1 MTGEVPEIKE
11 TNAESGGTARFL
23 FFGIVTVIA
32 AFFIARFISRYVFG
46 AIGVYSR
53 HRHTLLLIG
62 LCGSGKTALFA
73 QLVAQKCVSA
83 RTSMQPNRAVM
94 TRSQLSSHK
103 EEEEEKESSFSAPSR
118 VSNGANTS
126 QVVVDFPGHR
136 RLRDSLLSAIEEA
149 MSVVVVVDAVTIQ
162 DDRQEGAQA
171 LAELIF
177 SVLTSSAFYGVQRV
191 LVACTKRD
199 ELTSYSAKAV
209 RKLLEAEIT
218 RFVTSRR
225 GDLQSLDT
233 ILNSDRVWWGTKRVN
248 LLVAVTAAE
257 GMVLRISCC
266 WMNPASSHLTIFRF
280 LYALQMSPLLW
291 IQRGTHSTWSL
302 SGNLW
307 RGACDI
313 HHTSF
318 FFFFH
323 FCAVF
328 FFFFPLPCEGLIT
341 GGARWMEEDKR
352 KTQKGE

>member
-23 FFGIVTVIA
+23 FFGIVTVIVA
-32 AFFIARFISRYVFG
+32 LFIARFISRYVFG

-94 TRSQLSSHK
+94 TRRQLSSHK
-103 EEEEEKESSFSAPSR
+103 EEEEEESSFSAPSR
-118 VSNGANTS
+118 FSNGANAS

-136 RLRDSLLSAIEEA
+136 RLRDSLLSAVEEA

-177 SVLTSSAFYGVQRV
+177 SVFTSSAFYGVQRV

-225 GDLQSLDT
+225 GDLQSLDS
-233 ILNSDRVWWGTKRVN
+233 ILNSARVVVGHKKSKFAGGGDSGRRDGIAHQLSLDESGKFTFDKFPVPVHFADVSSVVDPARHPFNVEPVWEFV
-248 LLVAVTAAE
+248 E
-257 GMVLRISCC
+257 GRM
-266 WMNPASSHLTIFRF
+266 
-280 LYALQMSPLLW
+280 
-291 IQRGTHSTWSL
+291 
-302 SGNLW
+302 
-307 RGACDI
+307 
-313 HHTSF
+313 
-318 FFFFH
+318 
-323 FCAVF
+323 
-328 FFFFPLPCEGLIT
+328 
-341 GGARWMEEDKR
+341 
-352 KTQKGE
+352 

>member
-11 TNAESGGTARFL
+11 TNVEGGGITRFL
-23 FFGIVTVIA
+23 LFGIVTVIIA
-32 AFFIARFISRYVFG
+32 LFIARFISRYVFG

-62 LCGSGKTALFA
+62 LCGSGKTTLFA

-83 RTSMQPNRAVM
+83 RTSMQPNRAIM
-94 TRSQLSSHK
+94 TRRQLPSHK
-103 EEEEEKESSFSAPSR
+103 EEKEEEKSSFSSPSR
-118 VSNGANTS
+118 VSNGANAS

-177 SVLTSSAFYGVQRV
+177 SVFTSSAFYGVQRV

-233 ILNSDRVWWGTKRVN
+233 ILNSARVVVGQKKSKF
-248 LLVAVTAAE
+248 AVGGGSSSSRRDGPTHQLSLDESGKFTFDNFPIPVHFADVSSVVDPARHPFNVEPVWDFVE
-257 GMVLRISCC
+257 GRM
-266 WMNPASSHLTIFRF
+266 
-280 LYALQMSPLLW
+280 
-291 IQRGTHSTWSL
+291 
-302 SGNLW
+302 
-307 RGACDI
+307 
-313 HHTSF
+313 
-318 FFFFH
+318 
-323 FCAVF
+323 
-328 FFFFPLPCEGLIT
+328 
-341 GGARWMEEDKR
+341 
-352 KTQKGE
+352 

>member
-103 EEEEEKESSFSAPSR
+103 EEEEKESSFSAPSR

-177 SVLTSSAFYGVQRV
+177 SVFTSSAFYGVQRV

-233 ILNSDRVWWGTKRVN
+233 ILNSDRVVVGHKKGKFAGGGDSSRRDGLAHQ
-248 LLVAVTAAE
+248 LLLDESGKFTFDNFPVPVRFADVSSVVDPARHPFNVEPVWEFVE
-257 GMVLRISCC
+257 GRM
-266 WMNPASSHLTIFRF
+266 
-280 LYALQMSPLLW
+280 
-291 IQRGTHSTWSL
+291 
-302 SGNLW
+302 
-307 RGACDI
+307 
-313 HHTSF
+313 
-318 FFFFH
+318 
-323 FCAVF
+323 
-328 FFFFPLPCEGLIT
+328 
-341 GGARWMEEDKR
+341 
-352 KTQKGE
+352 